1 MPKLPADLMKHVKFI
16 ARPVMFLIVVWFV
29 QGAAREGWRKLELR
43 IDAGEWS
50 LGQLQWGWLIAAAAI
65 YSLGQLPFGLFWS
78 KILAGLGQRLP
89 LGPVL
94 RAFYIGHLGKYVPGK
109 AMVVVMRTSML
120 VRQGATAGP
129 AAVSVFY
136 ETLSMMA
143 AGAAISTLLILAK
156 FSHQRN
162 WLLGAVAMLGVT
174 GLPILPP
181 VFEQVI
187 RRLRIGKSDE
197 SGASH
202 ALTGIGFRTFV
213 EGWGLL
219 FVGWAMLGA
228 SIVATVLAGG
238 FSSSVGVVDEWTVAT
253 AAAALAVVIGFLS
266 FIPGGFGVRDGILFT
281 VLTWTYDEA
290 AAVVTAI
297 LVRLIWLVAELL
309 VSIILYKWVGS
320 PQVQGALPGANADL
334 YDAADAEA

>member
-1 MPKLPADLMKHVKFI
+1 MPKLPADLMKHVKRV
-16 ARPVMFLIVVWFV
+16 ARPVMFLIVIWFV
-29 QGAAREGWRKLELR
+29 QGAAREGWRKLQLR
-43 IDAGEWS
+43 IEAGEWS
-50 LGQLQWGWLIAAAAI
+50 LGQMQWSWLFAAALI

-78 KILAGLGQRLP
+78 KILAGLGQRLS

-143 AGAAISTLLILAK
+143 AGAAIATLLILAE

-162 WLLGAVAMLGVT
+162 WLMGAIAMLVVT
-174 GLPILPP
+174 GLPIFPP
-181 VFEQVI
+181 VFEQII

-197 SGASH
+197 AGASH
-202 ALTGIGFRTFV
+202 ALTGISFRTFV
-213 EGWGLL
+213 VGWGLL

-228 SIVATVLAGG
+228 SIVAAVRAGG
-238 FSSSVGVVDEWTVAT
+238 FTSSVGIFDEWTVAT
-253 AAAALAVVIGFLS
+253 AAASLAVVIGFLS

-281 VLTWTYDEA
+281 VLTWAYDEA
-290 AAVVTAI
+290 AAMVTAI

-320 PQVQGALPGANADL
+320 PRVEGELPGANADL